1 MNIKDYCIIY
11 NPISGNGASLPI
23 IKKLAV
29 DLKRYQK
36 SFQIIKTEYPGHAQK
51 ICRRLESYKKI
62 IAVGGDGTFNE
73 IINGIMQNPTKF
85 IVGFM
90 PGGTGNALM
99 HDLNATTYK
108 KARDIIINNQIKKID
123 IMKVSCN
130 NQIEYSLNIIG
141 WGMASDINSLAEK
154 LRFFGPARYILASI
168 YYVFNKM
175 SRKAQL
181 IIDNNEN
188 REDFLFVLCLN
199 TIHTGKGMKA
209 APKAE
214 LNDGLIDVIILRSS
228 ITRLELLFLLP
239 KIFSGKHILSKKVE
253 YLKAKNI
260 SIIPEKNE
268 KLNIDGEVKH
278 NTPLSITVLPKQI
291 EILM

>member
-1 MNIKDYCIIY
+1 
-11 NPISGNGASLPI
+11 
-23 IKKLAV
+23 
-29 DLKRYQK
+29 
-36 SFQIIKTEYPGHAQK
+36 
-51 ICRRLESYKKI
+51 
-62 IAVGGDGTFNE
+62 
-73 IINGIMQNPTKF
+73 
-85 IVGFM
+85 
-90 PGGTGNALM
+90 
-99 HDLNATTYK
+99 
-108 KARDIIINNQIKKID
+108 
-123 IMKVSCN
+123 
-130 NQIEYSLNIIG
+130 
-141 WGMASDINSLAEK
+141 
-154 LRFFGPARYILASI
+154 
-168 YYVFNKM
+168 
-175 SRKAQL
+175 
-181 IIDNNEN
+181 
-188 REDFLFVLCLN
+188 
-199 TIHTGKGMKA
+199 MKA